1 MWNFKLFSI
10 LETSSFWNIVDSSMH
25 LYFSKCQGERPVRTF
40 WLTLN
45 LKQFIL
51 FHPSLFFFNPVRA
64 VPLGFGYSEVKS
76 MRGQG
81 VKQKSSQTQ
90 HWIHHHPLSTTCPFS
105 WAFSLLV
112 WTQRFQC
119 YSNLEAANSFPPV
132 IEMLCSYP
140 WSVLLFLP
148 IPRFRFHGP
157 VLFTSITLASL
168 IGISSSSFSFQS
180 LQNSHPKITDPSSI
194 QWCFLTV

>member
-1 MWNFKLFSI
+1 MGKDIKLIAHESLCGTFKLFSV
-10 LETSSFWNIVDSSMH
+10 LETSSFWNIVDRSMH

-81 VKQKSSQTQ
+81 VKQ
-90 HWIHHHPLSTTCPFS
+90 
-105 WAFSLLV
+105 
-112 WTQRFQC
+112 
-119 YSNLEAANSFPPV
+119 
-132 IEMLCSYP
+132 
-140 WSVLLFLP
+140 
-148 IPRFRFHGP
+148 
-157 VLFTSITLASL
+157 
-168 IGISSSSFSFQS
+168 
-180 LQNSHPKITDPSSI
+180 SHPKLSTEYITIPFQQPVHFPGPFSLVGLDSKISVL
-194 QWCFLTV
+194 F